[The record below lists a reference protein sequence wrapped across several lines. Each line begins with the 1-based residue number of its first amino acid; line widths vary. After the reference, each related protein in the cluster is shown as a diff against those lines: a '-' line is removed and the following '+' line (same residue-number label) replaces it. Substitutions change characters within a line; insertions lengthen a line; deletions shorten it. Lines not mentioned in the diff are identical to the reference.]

1 MYNLLNAQITQI
13 ISPVTV
19 IFPDGQR
26 QEFANG
32 KEAAGKKYN
41 DSYEVRSIR
50 AVDSRIEIT
59 LKSIDIL
66 PTGWIGE
73 EQISFF

>member
-1 MYNLLNAQITQI
+1 MYSLLNIQISQI
-13 ISPVTV
+13 ASPIAV

-26 QEFANG
+26 QEFASG
-32 KEAAGKKYN
+32 KEAAEKKYS
-41 DSYEVRSIR
+41 DSYDVRSIR
-50 AVDSRIEIT
+50 AVDSTLEIT
-59 LKSIDIL
+59 LEPIDIL